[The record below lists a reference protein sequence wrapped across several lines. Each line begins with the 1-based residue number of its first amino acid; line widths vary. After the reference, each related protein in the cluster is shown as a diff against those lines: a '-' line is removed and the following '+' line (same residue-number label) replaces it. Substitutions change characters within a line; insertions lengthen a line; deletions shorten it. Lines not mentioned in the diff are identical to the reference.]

1 MAVSSFLVVRE
12 EIFVPIC
19 RLTLRF
25 AVGLLAYAQGHA
37 LADPVTIYF
46 EGFPDSTVL
55 TNQYAGLSFSN
66 AIILTAG
73 IGLNEFELPPHSGS
87 NVAFDNNAPI
97 AITFSSSVT
106 SFSGHFTYIEPLT
119 ILAFDA
125 ASHQVGE
132 ASSAFSSND
141 ALFGDPGSSPNEF
154 LSISSLRG
162 ISSVTITADP
172 LGNSF
177 AMDDITYTPAVP
189 EPHLVFLSLIGFV
202 AIAAFRRIHS
212 I

>member
-1 MAVSSFLVVRE
+1 MRVRVRSPLLFCLGVLLFLQSSV
-12 EIFVPIC
+12 C
-19 RLTLRF
+19 ADTTL
-25 AVGLLAYAQGHA
+25 LN
-37 LADPVTIYF
+37 F

-55 TNQYAGLSFSN
+55 TNQYPGLTFSN
-66 AIILTAG
+66 TIILTAG
-73 IGLNEFELPPHSGS
+73 IGLNELELPPHSGS

-97 AITFSSSVT
+97 AIGFSTSVTTFSAY
-106 SFSGHFTYIEPLT
+106 FTYVEHLT
-119 ILAFDA
+119 IIAFDA

-154 LSISSLRG
+154 LSVSSLKGISSL
-162 ISSVTITADP
+162 TITADR

-177 AMDDITYTPAVP
+177 AMDDITYSPAVP
-189 EPHLVFLSLIGFV
+189 EPHFVVLSLVGFA
-202 AIAAFRRIHS
+202 AIAVFRRIRS